1 MEIPE
6 LIKNALLKLNIQEL
20 NEIQKSSM
28 EANREHRDVIL
39 LAPTGSG
46 KTLAFLLPIFTL
58 LKPDVKQVQAMI
70 LAPSRELALQIE
82 QVAKAMGTGYKITC
96 CYGGHPFKAEKD
108 TLKNPPAII
117 IGTPGRIADHLRRG
131 TFEIDSLQTLV
142 IDEFDKALEM
152 GFEEEMSFIIAELSN
167 LQKRILTSATK
178 MEIIPDFTGASKY
191 HEINFLQLNN
201 ASAGLKQK
209 AIRVEGTDKL
219 ETVYRLLCT
228 IGTEATLVFCN
239 HRDAVDRISDI
250 LNNKGLAHDVFH
262 GGLEQ
267 EERERALAKFR
278 NGSYR
283 ILIATDLA
291 ARGLDIPEIR
301 HVIHYQLATT
311 SDAYIHRNGRTA
323 RMNAEGNSYLI
334 LAEEDTLPT
343 YLNSEPEWE
352 AVPEE
357 AELPENPKWTTIYFG
372 GGKKHKISKGDIVGL
387 LIQKGLLEKDDI
399 GLIEVQDLASF
410 AAVNKTKA
418 HKAIALL
425 RNEKIKKQKVKI
437 EISR

>member
-1 MEIPE
+1 
-6 LIKNALLKLNIQEL
+6 
-20 NEIQKSSM
+20 
-28 EANREHRDVIL
+28 
-39 LAPTGSG
+39 
-46 KTLAFLLPIFTL
+46 
-58 LKPDVKQVQAMI
+58 
-70 LAPSRELALQIE
+70 LQIE
-82 QVAKAMGTGYKITC
+82 QVAKAMDTGYKITC

-142 IDEFDKALEM
+142 IDEFDKALEL
-152 GFEEEMSFIIAELSN
+152 GFEEEMSFIIAQLNN

-178 MEIIPDFTGASKY
+178 MEVIPDFTGISELK
-191 HEINFLQLNN
+191 EINFLQLHNVP
-201 ASAGLKQK
+201 SGLKLK
-209 AIRVEGTDKL
+209 AMRAEGTDKL
-219 ETVYRLLCT
+219 EAVFRLLCK
-228 IGTEATLVFCN
+228 IGKEATIIFCN
-239 HRDAVDRISDI
+239 HRDAVDRISSI
-250 LNNKGLAHDVFH
+250 LNDRGLAHDVFH

-267 EERERALAKFR
+267 EDRERALAKFR

-301 HVIHYQLATT
+301 NVIHYQLATT
-311 SDAYIHRNGRTA
+311 GDAYIHRNGRTA
-323 RMNAEGNSYLI
+323 RMNAEGTSYLI

-343 YLNSEPEWE
+343 YLDSEPEWE
-352 AVPEE
+352 EMPEE
-357 AELPENPKWTTIYFG
+357 LELPENPKWATLYFG

-387 LIQKGLLEKDDI
+387 LIQKGLLLKDDI

-418 HKAIALL
+418 HKTVALL

-437 EISR
+437 DISR